1 MKLRDPKVSTKPKIT
16 NADDVIST
24 LEFRNEQLHKKCNK
38 LMEEAKKNEEEI
50 SELNEYIDSLEAQI
64 TDYKRRFVPDF
75 KMLSEG
81 GESVPISD
89 LKIMSDKAR
98 RSMAKR
104 FLKKYGEE
112 WVRVNI
118 LENKN
123 LK

>member
-1 MKLRDPKVSTKPKIT
+1 MKLKDNIT
-16 NADDVIST
+16 LTETV
-24 LEFRNEQLHKKCNK
+24 EK
-38 LMEEAKKNEEEI
+38 LNKKNIKLLKQIKAHEEEVI
-50 SELNEYIDSLEAQI
+50 ELNEYIDSLEAQI
-64 TDYKRRFVPDF
+64 ADYKRRFVPDF
-75 KMLSEG
+75 DMLQKG

-112 WVRVNI
+112 WVRINI
-118 LENKN
+118 LENED

>member
-1 MKLRDPKVSTKPKIT
+1 MKLKDNV
-16 NADDVIST
+16 T
-24 LEFRNEQLHKKCNK
+24 LTETVEK
-38 LMEEAKKNEEEI
+38 LNKKNIKLLKQIKAHEEEVI
-50 SELNEYIDSLEAQI
+50 ELTEYVDSLEAQI
-64 TDYKRRFVPDF
+64 ADHKRRFVPDF
-75 KMLSEG
+75 DMLQKG

-112 WVRVNI
+112 WVRINI
-118 LENKN
+118 LENED

>member
-1 MKLRDPKVSTKPKIT
+1 MKLKDNV
-16 NADDVIST
+16 T
-24 LEFRNEQLHKKCNK
+24 LTETVEK
-38 LMEEAKKNEEEI
+38 LNKKNIKLLKQIKAHEEEVI
-50 SELNEYIDSLEAQI
+50 ELNEYIDSLEAQI
-64 TDYKRRFVPDF
+64 ADYKRRFVPDF
-75 KMLSEG
+75 DMLQKG

-112 WVRVNI
+112 WVRINI
-118 LENKN
+118 LENED

>member
-1 MKLRDPKVSTKPKIT
+1 MEEKKMKLKDSV
-16 NADDVIST
+16 T
-24 LEFRNEQLHKKCNK
+24 LTETVEK
-38 LMEEAKKNEEEI
+38 LNKKNIKLLKQVKAHEEEVI
-50 SELNEYIDSLEAQI
+50 ELNEYVDSLEAQI
-64 TDYKRRFVPDF
+64 ADYKRRFVPDF
-75 KMLSEG
+75 DMLQKG

-112 WVRVNI
+112 WVRINI
-118 LENKN
+118 LENED

>member
-1 MKLRDPKVSTKPKIT
+1 MKLKDNV
-16 NADDVIST
+16 T
-24 LEFRNEQLHKKCNK
+24 LTETVEK
-38 LMEEAKKNEEEI
+38 LNRKNIKLLKQVKAHEEEVI
-50 SELNEYIDSLEAQI
+50 ELNEYIDSLEAQI
-64 TDYKRRFVPDF
+64 ADYRRRFVPDF
-75 KMLSEG
+75 DMLQKG

-112 WVRVNI
+112 WVRINI
-118 LENKN
+118 LENED

>member
-1 MKLRDPKVSTKPKIT
+1 MKLKDNIT
-16 NADDVIST
+16 LTETVEKLNK
-24 LEFRNEQLHKKCNK
+24 RNVK
-38 LMEEAKKNEEEI
+38 LLKQIKAHEEEVI
-50 SELNEYIDSLEAQI
+50 ELNEYIDSLEATI
-64 TDYKRRFVPDF
+64 ADYKRRFVPDF
-75 KMLSEG
+75 DMLAKG

-112 WVRVNI
+112 WVKINI
-118 LENKN
+118 LENKD

>member
-1 MKLRDPKVSTKPKIT
+1 MKLKDNV
-16 NADDVIST
+16 T
-24 LEFRNEQLHKKCNK
+24 LTETVEK
-38 LMEEAKKNEEEI
+38 LNKKNIKLLKQSKAHEEEVI
-50 SELNEYIDSLEAQI
+50 ELNEYIDSLEAQI
-64 TDYKRRFVPDF
+64 ADYKRRFVPDF
-75 KMLSEG
+75 DMLQKG

-112 WVRVNI
+112 WVRINI
-118 LENKN
+118 LENED

>member
-1 MKLRDPKVSTKPKIT
+1 MKLKDNV
-16 NADDVIST
+16 T
-24 LEFRNEQLHKKCNK
+24 LTETVEK
-38 LMEEAKKNEEEI
+38 LNKKNIKLLKEVKAHEEEI
-50 SELNEYIDSLEAQI
+50 IELNEYVDSLEAQI
-64 TDYKRRFVPDF
+64 ADYKRRFVPDF
-75 KMLSEG
+75 DMLQKG

-112 WVRVNI
+112 WVRINI
-118 LENKN
+118 LENED

>member
-1 MKLRDPKVSTKPKIT
+1 MKLKDNIT
-16 NADDVIST
+16 LTETVEKLNK
-24 LEFRNEQLHKKCNK
+24 RNVK
-38 LMEEAKKNEEEI
+38 LLKQIKAHEEEVI
-50 SELNEYIDSLEAQI
+50 ELNEYIDSLEATI
-64 TDYKRRFVPDF
+64 ADYKRRFVPDF
-75 KMLSEG
+75 DMLAKG

-112 WVRVNI
+112 WVRINI
-118 LENKN
+118 LENKD

>member
-1 MKLRDPKVSTKPKIT
+1 MEEKKMKLKDSV
-16 NADDVIST
+16 T
-24 LEFRNEQLHKKCNK
+24 LTETVEK
-38 LMEEAKKNEEEI
+38 LNKKNIKLLKQVKAHEEEVI
-50 SELNEYIDSLEAQI
+50 ELNEYIDSLEAQI
-64 TDYKRRFVPDF
+64 ADYRRRFVPDF
-75 KMLSEG
+75 DMLQKG

-112 WVRVNI
+112 WVRINI
-118 LENKN
+118 LENED

>member
-1 MKLRDPKVSTKPKIT
+1 MKLKDNV
-16 NADDVIST
+16 T
-24 LEFRNEQLHKKCNK
+24 LTETVEK
-38 LMEEAKKNEEEI
+38 LNRKNIKLLKQVKAHEEEVI
-50 SELNEYIDSLEAQI
+50 ELNEYVYSLEAQI
-64 TDYKRRFVPDF
+64 ADYKRRFVPDF
-75 KMLSEG
+75 DMLQKG

-112 WVRVNI
+112 WVRINI
-118 LENKN
+118 LENED

>member
-1 MKLRDPKVSTKPKIT
+1 MKLKDNIT
-16 NADDVIST
+16 LTETV
-24 LEFRNEQLHKKCNK
+24 EK
-38 LMEEAKKNEEEI
+38 LNKKNIKLLKQVKAHEEEVI
-50 SELNEYIDSLEAQI
+50 ELNEYVDSLEAQI
-64 TDYKRRFVPDF
+64 ADYKRRFVPDF
-75 KMLSEG
+75 DMLQKG

-112 WVRVNI
+112 WVRINI
-118 LENKN
+118 LENED

>member
-1 MKLRDPKVSTKPKIT
+1 MKLKDNV
-16 NADDVIST
+16 T
-24 LEFRNEQLHKKCNK
+24 LTETVEKLNKRNVK
-38 LMEEAKKNEEEI
+38 LLKQIKAHEEEVI
-50 SELNEYIDSLEAQI
+50 ELNEYIDSLEATI
-64 TDYKRRFVPDF
+64 ADYKRRFVPDF
-75 KMLSEG
+75 DMLQKG

-112 WVRVNI
+112 WVRINI
-118 LENKN
+118 LENED

>member
-1 MKLRDPKVSTKPKIT
+1 MKLKDNIT
-16 NADDVIST
+16 LTETV
-24 LEFRNEQLHKKCNK
+24 EK
-38 LMEEAKKNEEEI
+38 LNKKNIKLLKKVKAHEEEVI
-50 SELNEYIDSLEAQI
+50 ELNEYVDSLEAQI
-64 TDYKRRFVPDF
+64 ADYKRRFVPDF
-75 KMLSEG
+75 DMLQKG

-112 WVRVNI
+112 WVRINI
-118 LENKN
+118 LENED